1 MTQSWLLTVKLCKSG
16 FSALFDRLITKLW
29 KTYFLCTFDDQMKIL
44 YRFCFKHSFTKFS
57 LVFFPLFSNVF
68 TNICKIYELP
78 KRYNKKPKHSQTLV
92 LMIIY
97 QVNAMPKVSFFV
109 ASDVVPNVY
118 KKPWRLLSS
127 NEIIPIWNT
136 WESVS

>member
-1 MTQSWLLTVKLCKSG
+1 MTQSWPLTVKLCKSG
-16 FSALFDRLITKLW
+16 FSVLFDRLITKFL

-78 KRYNKKPKHSQTLV
+78 KIYNKKPKTQSNTCFNDNLPGQCSAKSIL
-92 LMIIY
+92 
-97 QVNAMPKVSFFV
+97 FV

-118 KKPWRLLSS
+118 KKSWRLLSS
-127 NEIIPIWNT
+127 IEIIPIWNT